1 MAGRFK
7 ANGRTYIDT
16 PAGHLMAARDKVADT
31 ARDRGHDMMHW
42 AKRDARSAAPY
53 FSARCGKCGAGV
65 KVVAGRPPANQHGY
79 PSLLRFHQVRWCPGK
94 PGGR

>member
-1 MAGRFK
+1 MAGRFE

-16 PAGHLMAARDKVADT
+16 PAGHLRAAKDRAADKLLL
-31 ARDRGHDMMHW
+31 RGHDMMFW
-42 AKRDARSAAPY
+42 RKEANARPPY

-65 KVVAGRPPANQHGY
+65 KVVAGRPPADQPGY

-94 PGGR
+94 RGGH